1 LLGVVRA
8 LALAGTFGGMFGACE
23 VTLNHHTLYDK
34 KQPPSLHLNNYSPNS
49 RSKEIPPTQI
59 HPTQQKMS
67 SEARPIDPLRFA
79 EALETLPLD
88 ALHAKAAEL
97 QNSME
102 QLRSS
107 NEQMVPF
114 ADEGDQDCKDA
125 MFENLGVIT
134 RMHNRVELIKTEVE
148 KRGMPWPSEER
159 ERGVVDVQRL
169 REFGIEGENGEQ
181 IIVGRP
187 ERDEP
192 LVNGAT
198 GAAAVN
204 GTVGGEGSNAS
215 VQQSGRLTD
224 EELRR
229 QLEAQMDMDDEEGVH
244 L

>member
-1 LLGVVRA
+1 
-8 LALAGTFGGMFGACE
+8 
-23 VTLNHHTLYDK
+23 
-34 KQPPSLHLNNYSPNS
+34 
-49 RSKEIPPTQI
+49 
-59 HPTQQKMS
+59 MS

-97 QNSME
+97 QNSIE

-134 RMHNRVELIKTEVE
+134 RMHGRVELIKAEVE

-159 ERGVVDVQRL
+159 ERGAVDVQRL
-169 REFGIEGENGEQ
+169 RDFGIEGETGEQ
-181 IIVGRP
+181 IVVARP
-187 ERDEP
+187 ERETSTANGTADSTAAG
-192 LVNGAT
+192 LVNG
-198 GAAAVN
+198 
-204 GTVGGEGSNAS
+204 EDAS
-215 VQQSGRLTD
+215 GRAQQSGRLTD

-229 QLEAQMDMDDEEGVH
+229 QLEAQMGADDEEGVY

>member
-1 LLGVVRA
+1 
-8 LALAGTFGGMFGACE
+8 
-23 VTLNHHTLYDK
+23 
-34 KQPPSLHLNNYSPNS
+34 
-49 RSKEIPPTQI
+49 
-59 HPTQQKMS
+59 MS
-67 SEARPIDPLRFA
+67 AEARPIDPLRFA

-97 QNSME
+97 QNSIE

-134 RMHNRVELIKTEVE
+134 RMHNRVELIKAEVE

-159 ERGVVDVQRL
+159 ERGAVDVQRL
-169 REFGIEGENGEQ
+169 RQFGLEGENGEQ

-187 ERDEP
+187 EDDGS
-192 LVNGAT
+192 V
-198 GAAAVN
+198 VN
-204 GTVGGEGSNAS
+204 GTSGEAANGVDGSARA
-215 VQQSGRLTD
+215 QQSGRLTD

-229 QLEAQMDMDDEEGVH
+229 QLEAQMGMDDEEGVH

>member
-1 LLGVVRA
+1 
-8 LALAGTFGGMFGACE
+8 
-23 VTLNHHTLYDK
+23 
-34 KQPPSLHLNNYSPNS
+34 
-49 RSKEIPPTQI
+49 
-59 HPTQQKMS
+59 MS

-97 QNSME
+97 QNSIE

-134 RMHNRVELIKTEVE
+134 RMHSRVELIRAEVE

-181 IIVGRP
+181 IIVARP
-187 ERDEP
+187 E
-192 LVNGAT
+192 G
-198 GAAAVN
+198 GAAPMVN
-204 GTVGGEGSNAS
+204 GTTGEVADGAAG
-215 VQQSGRLTD
+215 VEERGVRAQQSGRLTD
-224 EELRR
+224 EEIRR
-229 QLEAQMDMDDEEGVH
+229 QLEAQMGMDDEEGVH

>member
-1 LLGVVRA
+1 
-8 LALAGTFGGMFGACE
+8 
-23 VTLNHHTLYDK
+23 
-34 KQPPSLHLNNYSPNS
+34 
-49 RSKEIPPTQI
+49 
-59 HPTQQKMS
+59 MS
-67 SEARPIDPLRFA
+67 AEARPIDPLRFA

-134 RMHNRVELIKTEVE
+134 RMHERVELIKAEVE

-159 ERGVVDVQRL
+159 ERGIADVQRL
-169 REFGIEGENGEQ
+169 RDFGMEGETGEQ
-181 IIVGRP
+181 IVVSRP
-187 ERDEP
+187 EGDGT
-192 LVNGAT
+192 LVNGT
-198 GAAAVN
+198 SGR
-204 GTVGGEGSNAS
+204 EAS
-215 VQQSGRLTD
+215 GRAQQSGRLTD

-229 QLEAQMDMDDEEGVH
+229 QLEAQMGVDEEEGVH

>member
-1 LLGVVRA
+1 
-8 LALAGTFGGMFGACE
+8 
-23 VTLNHHTLYDK
+23 
-34 KQPPSLHLNNYSPNS
+34 
-49 RSKEIPPTQI
+49 
-59 HPTQQKMS
+59 MS
-67 SEARPIDPLRFA
+67 SESRPIDPLRFA

-97 QNSME
+97 SNSIE

-134 RMHNRVELIKTEVE
+134 RMHNRVELIKAEVE

-169 REFGIEGENGEQ
+169 REFGMEGENGEQ
-181 IIVGRP
+181 IIVGRQEGDAP
-187 ERDEP
+187 
-192 LVNGAT
+192 
-198 GAAAVN
+198 AVN
-204 GTVGGEGSNAS
+204 GTATANGSAGGEGTGTRA
-215 VQQSGRLTD
+215 QQSGRLTD

-229 QLEAQMDMDDEEGVH
+229 QLEAQMGMDDEEGVH

>member
-1 LLGVVRA
+1 
-8 LALAGTFGGMFGACE
+8 
-23 VTLNHHTLYDK
+23 
-34 KQPPSLHLNNYSPNS
+34 
-49 RSKEIPPTQI
+49 
-59 HPTQQKMS
+59 MS
-67 SEARPIDPLRFA
+67 AEARPIDPLRFA

-97 QNSME
+97 QNSIE

-134 RMHNRVELIKTEVE
+134 RMHNRVELIKAEVE

-169 REFGIEGENGEQ
+169 RQFGMEGENGEQ

-187 ERDEP
+187 ESDGP
-192 LVNGAT
+192 LVNGTT
-198 GAAAVN
+198 GEAAN
-204 GTVGGEGSNAS
+204 GVAGGEDSGVRA
-215 VQQSGRLTD
+215 QQSGRLTD

-229 QLEAQMDMDDEEGVH
+229 QLEAQMGMDDEEGVH

>member
-1 LLGVVRA
+1 
-8 LALAGTFGGMFGACE
+8 
-23 VTLNHHTLYDK
+23 
-34 KQPPSLHLNNYSPNS
+34 
-49 RSKEIPPTQI
+49 
-59 HPTQQKMS
+59 MS
-67 SEARPIDPLRFA
+67 SDSRPIDPLRFA

-134 RMHNRVELIKTEVE
+134 RMHHRVELIKAEVE

-159 ERGVVDVQRL
+159 EGGVREVDVRRL
-169 REFGIEGENGEQ
+169 REFGMEGENGEE
-181 IIVGRP
+181 IVVGRAEGEAP
-187 ERDEP
+187 V
-192 LVNGAT
+192 VNGT
-198 GAAAVN
+198 AAAAN
-204 GTVGGEGSNAS
+204 GTVGGESNGARA
-215 VQQSGRLTD
+215 QQSGRLTD

-229 QLEAQMDMDDEEGVH
+229 QLEAQMGMDDEEGVH

>member
-1 LLGVVRA
+1 
-8 LALAGTFGGMFGACE
+8 
-23 VTLNHHTLYDK
+23 
-34 KQPPSLHLNNYSPNS
+34 
-49 RSKEIPPTQI
+49 
-59 HPTQQKMS
+59 MS
-67 SEARPIDPLRFA
+67 SEVRPIDPLRFA

-97 QNSME
+97 QNSIE

-134 RMHNRVELIKTEVE
+134 RMHNRVELIKVEVE

-169 REFGIEGENGEQ
+169 REFGMEGENGEQ
-181 IIVGRP
+181 LVVARLEG
-187 ERDEP
+187 DAA
-192 LVNGAT
+192 LVNGRS
-198 GAAAVN
+198 GAVVN
-204 GTVGGEGSNAS
+204 GVVGGEERA
-215 VQQSGRLTD
+215 QQSGRLTD

-229 QLEAQMDMDDEEGVH
+229 QLEVQMGMDEEEGVH

>member
-1 LLGVVRA
+1 
-8 LALAGTFGGMFGACE
+8 
-23 VTLNHHTLYDK
+23 
-34 KQPPSLHLNNYSPNS
+34 
-49 RSKEIPPTQI
+49 
-59 HPTQQKMS
+59 MS

-125 MFENLGVIT
+125 MYENLGVIT
-134 RMHNRVELIKTEVE
+134 RMHNRVELIKAEVE

-187 ERDEP
+187 ESDAP
-192 LVNGAT
+192 LVNGT
-198 GAAAVN
+198 SGAAAAN
-204 GTVGGEGSNAS
+204 GTAGEEGGS
-215 VQQSGRLTD
+215 VRAQQSGRLTD

-229 QLEAQMDMDDEEGVH
+229 QLEAQMGMDDEEGVH

>member
-1 LLGVVRA
+1 
-8 LALAGTFGGMFGACE
+8 
-23 VTLNHHTLYDK
+23 
-34 KQPPSLHLNNYSPNS
+34 
-49 RSKEIPPTQI
+49 
-59 HPTQQKMS
+59 MS

-97 QNSME
+97 QNSIE

-134 RMHNRVELIKTEVE
+134 RMHSRVELIRAEVE

-159 ERGVVDVQRL
+159 ERGAVDVRRL
-169 REFGIEGENGEQ
+169 RDFGMEGENGEQ
-181 IIVGRP
+181 IIVARP
-187 ERDEP
+187 ES
-192 LVNGAT
+192 
-198 GAAAVN
+198 GAAPMVN
-204 GTVGGEGSNAS
+204 GTTGEAADGAAGADERGARA
-215 VQQSGRLTD
+215 QQSGRLTD

-229 QLEAQMDMDDEEGVH
+229 QLEAQMGMDDEEGVH

>member
-1 LLGVVRA
+1 
-8 LALAGTFGGMFGACE
+8 
-23 VTLNHHTLYDK
+23 
-34 KQPPSLHLNNYSPNS
+34 
-49 RSKEIPPTQI
+49 
-59 HPTQQKMS
+59 MS

-97 QNSME
+97 QNSIE

-134 RMHNRVELIKTEVE
+134 RMHNRVELIRAEVE

-169 REFGIEGENGEQ
+169 RDFGMEGETGEQ
-181 IIVGRP
+181 IIVARP
-187 ERDEP
+187 ESD
-192 LVNGAT
+192 
-198 GAAAVN
+198 AAPMVN
-204 GTVGGEGSNAS
+204 GTTGGAAGGAAGSDERGARA
-215 VQQSGRLTD
+215 QQSGRLTD

-229 QLEAQMDMDDEEGVH
+229 QLEAQMGMDDEEGVH

>member
-1 LLGVVRA
+1 
-8 LALAGTFGGMFGACE
+8 
-23 VTLNHHTLYDK
+23 
-34 KQPPSLHLNNYSPNS
+34 
-49 RSKEIPPTQI
+49 
-59 HPTQQKMS
+59 MS

-125 MFENLGVIT
+125 MYENLGVIT
-134 RMHNRVELIKTEVE
+134 RMHNRVELIKAEVE

-159 ERGVVDVQRL
+159 ERGAVDVQRL
-169 REFGIEGENGEQ
+169 REFGLEGENGEQ

-187 ERDEP
+187 ESDAPTP
-192 LVNGAT
+192 LVNGTT
-198 GAAAVN
+198 GAVVN
-204 GTVGGEGSNAS
+204 GSAGGEESSARA
-215 VQQSGRLTD
+215 QQSGRLTD

-229 QLEAQMDMDDEEGVH
+229 QLEAQMGMDDEEGVH

>member
-1 LLGVVRA
+1 
-8 LALAGTFGGMFGACE
+8 
-23 VTLNHHTLYDK
+23 
-34 KQPPSLHLNNYSPNS
+34 
-49 RSKEIPPTQI
+49 
-59 HPTQQKMS
+59 MS

-79 EALETLPLD
+79 EALGTLPLD

-134 RMHNRVELIKTEVE
+134 RMHGRVELIKAEVE

-159 ERGVVDVQRL
+159 ERGAVDVQRL
-169 REFGIEGENGEQ
+169 RDFGIEGETGEQ
-181 IIVGRP
+181 IVVARP
-187 ERDEP
+187 EREAP
-192 LVNGAT
+192 TA
-198 GAAAVN
+198 N
-204 GTVGGEGSNAS
+204 GTADSTATELANGEDAS
-215 VQQSGRLTD
+215 GRAQQSGRLTD

-229 QLEAQMDMDDEEGVH
+229 QLEAQMGADDEEGVY

>member
-1 LLGVVRA
+1 
-8 LALAGTFGGMFGACE
+8 
-23 VTLNHHTLYDK
+23 
-34 KQPPSLHLNNYSPNS
+34 
-49 RSKEIPPTQI
+49 
-59 HPTQQKMS
+59 MS
-67 SEARPIDPLRFA
+67 SEVRPIDPLRFA

-97 QNSME
+97 QNSIE

-134 RMHNRVELIKTEVE
+134 RMHNRVELIKVEVE

-169 REFGIEGENGEQ
+169 REFGMEGENGEQ
-181 IIVGRP
+181 LVVARP
-187 ERDEP
+187 EGDAA
-192 LVNGAT
+192 LVNGRS
-198 GAAAVN
+198 GAVVN
-204 GTVGGEGSNAS
+204 GVVGGEERA
-215 VQQSGRLTD
+215 QQSGRLTD

-229 QLEAQMDMDDEEGVH
+229 QLEVQMGMDEEEGVY

>member
-1 LLGVVRA
+1 
-8 LALAGTFGGMFGACE
+8 
-23 VTLNHHTLYDK
+23 
-34 KQPPSLHLNNYSPNS
+34 
-49 RSKEIPPTQI
+49 
-59 HPTQQKMS
+59 MS

-97 QNSME
+97 QNSIE

-134 RMHNRVELIKTEVE
+134 RMHNRVELIRAEVE

-169 REFGIEGENGEQ
+169 RDFGMEGENGEQ
-181 IIVGRP
+181 IIVSRP
-187 ERDEP
+187 ESDAP
-192 LVNGAT
+192 LVNGTSGEAAN
-198 GAAAVN
+198 GAERA
-204 GTVGGEGSNAS
+204 
-215 VQQSGRLTD
+215 QQSGRLTD

-229 QLEAQMDMDDEEGVH
+229 QLEAQMSVDDEEGVH

>member
-1 LLGVVRA
+1 
-8 LALAGTFGGMFGACE
+8 
-23 VTLNHHTLYDK
+23 
-34 KQPPSLHLNNYSPNS
+34 
-49 RSKEIPPTQI
+49 
-59 HPTQQKMS
+59 MS
-67 SEARPIDPLRFA
+67 SEVRPIDPLRFA

-97 QNSME
+97 QNSIE

-134 RMHNRVELIKTEVE
+134 RMHNRVELIKVEVE

-169 REFGIEGENGEQ
+169 REFGMEGENGEQ
-181 IIVGRP
+181 LVVARP
-187 ERDEP
+187 EGDAA
-192 LVNGAT
+192 LVNGRS
-198 GAAAVN
+198 GAIVN
-204 GTVGGEGSNAS
+204 GVVGGEERA
-215 VQQSGRLTD
+215 QQSGRLTD

-229 QLEAQMDMDDEEGVH
+229 QLEVQMGMDEEEGVH

>member
-1 LLGVVRA
+1 
-8 LALAGTFGGMFGACE
+8 
-23 VTLNHHTLYDK
+23 
-34 KQPPSLHLNNYSPNS
+34 
-49 RSKEIPPTQI
+49 
-59 HPTQQKMS
+59 MS
-67 SEARPIDPLRFA
+67 AEARPIDPLRFA

-134 RMHNRVELIKTEVE
+134 RMHNRVELIKAEVE

-159 ERGVVDVQRL
+159 ERGAVDVQRL
-169 REFGIEGENGEQ
+169 REFGMEGENGEQ
-181 IIVGRP
+181 VIVGRP
-187 ERDEP
+187 ESDAP
-192 LVNGAT
+192 LVNGTAGAT
-198 GAAAVN
+198 AVN
-204 GTVGGEGSNAS
+204 GTAEGSGARP
-215 VQQSGRLTD
+215 QQSGRLTD

-229 QLEAQMDMDDEEGVH
+229 QLEAQMGMDDEDGVH

>member
-1 LLGVVRA
+1 
-8 LALAGTFGGMFGACE
+8 
-23 VTLNHHTLYDK
+23 
-34 KQPPSLHLNNYSPNS
+34 
-49 RSKEIPPTQI
+49 
-59 HPTQQKMS
+59 MS

-97 QNSME
+97 QNSIE

-134 RMHNRVELIKTEVE
+134 RMHNRVELIRAEVE
-148 KRGMPWPSEER
+148 KRGMLWPSEER

-169 REFGIEGENGEQ
+169 RDFGMEGETGEQ
-181 IIVGRP
+181 IIVARP
-187 ERDEP
+187 ESD
-192 LVNGAT
+192 
-198 GAAAVN
+198 AAPMVN
-204 GTVGGEGSNAS
+204 GTTGGAAGGAAGSDERGARA
-215 VQQSGRLTD
+215 QQSGRLTD

-229 QLEAQMDMDDEEGVH
+229 QLEAQMGMDDEEGVH

>member
-1 LLGVVRA
+1 
-8 LALAGTFGGMFGACE
+8 
-23 VTLNHHTLYDK
+23 
-34 KQPPSLHLNNYSPNS
+34 
-49 RSKEIPPTQI
+49 
-59 HPTQQKMS
+59 MS

-134 RMHNRVELIKTEVE
+134 RMHERVELIKAEVE

-159 ERGVVDVQRL
+159 ERGPVDVQRL
-169 REFGIEGENGEQ
+169 RDFGIEGETGEQ
-181 IIVGRP
+181 IVVARP
-187 ERDEP
+187 ERGTP
-192 LVNGAT
+192 TA
-198 GAAAVN
+198 N
-204 GTVGGEGSNAS
+204 GTVDSTAEGTANGENISDRA
-215 VQQSGRLTD
+215 QQSGRLTD
-224 EELRR
+224 DELRR
-229 QLEAQMDMDDEEGVH
+229 QLEAQMGADDEEGVY

>member
-1 LLGVVRA
+1 
-8 LALAGTFGGMFGACE
+8 
-23 VTLNHHTLYDK
+23 
-34 KQPPSLHLNNYSPNS
+34 
-49 RSKEIPPTQI
+49 
-59 HPTQQKMS
+59 MS

-97 QNSME
+97 QNSIE

-134 RMHNRVELIKTEVE
+134 RMHSRVELIRAEVE
-148 KRGMPWPSEER
+148 KRGMPWPSEET

-169 REFGIEGENGEQ
+169 RDFGMEGESGEQ
-181 IIVGRP
+181 IIVARP
-187 ERDEP
+187 ERD
-192 LVNGAT
+192 
-198 GAAAVN
+198 AAPMVN
-204 GTVGGEGSNAS
+204 GTAGEAAGGAAGVDERGARA
-215 VQQSGRLTD
+215 QQSGRLTD

-229 QLEAQMDMDDEEGVH
+229 QLEAQIGMDDEEGVH